1 MPDAVVALVPAP
13 DELAVEHL
21 AAEPG
26 RLIVVAAARRAEAV
40 CPTCGCASGRVQ
52 SRYERRLADL
62 PWHGLAVALRV
73 RVRRFVC
80 AVPRCPRRIFCER
93 LPGTAAAHARRTTRL
108 AGALELIGLALGGEA
123 GARLAR
129 ELGMAAGASADTL
142 LRVLQAGPRPR
153 AEPPVRVLG
162 VDDWAWR
169 KGRTYGTVLVDLERR
184 RVLDLL
190 PDREAATLA
199 AWLRARPGVEIISR
213 DRGGAYA
220 EGAALGAPDA
230 VQVADRFHLLR
241 NLTGAV
247 GEALERHRRAVH
259 AAVPPL
265 ERPAPTPY
273 KRGGPVARRDP
284 QPRAA
289 ERAKAAT
296 RARRLALYE
305 QVMALRAAGLSQLAI
320 ERRTG
325 VSRHTII
332 RWSAAGHFPER
343 RDRAPRPTQVTPH
356 AAYLRARWDAGC
368 HNATRLWR
376 ELREHRGFRGG
387 HSAVRDWITAHLRG
401 GERRRMPAAALPR
414 TAHPAP
420 RRAAWLWCKAAAALT
435 APERAYVD
443 AVCAAS
449 PPLAEVRRLAASF
462 RAMLAGRDPNALAP
476 WLAAAERSEL
486 RPLATSLRRD
496 RDAVLAAVCFRWSNG
511 QVEGQ
516 VNRLKLVKRSMY
528 GRAGFALL
536 RRRVLAA

>member
-13 DELAVEHL
+13 HELVVEHL
-21 AAEPG
+21 TAETG
-26 RLIVVAAARRAEAV
+26 RLLVVAAARRAAAA
-40 CPTCGCASGRVQ
+40 CPACGCPSGRVQ
-52 SRYERRLADL
+52 SRYERCLADL

-80 AVPRCPRRIFCER
+80 EVPRCPRRVFCER
-93 LPGTAAAHARRTTRL
+93 LPGTAAAYARRTTRL

-142 LRVLQAGPRPR
+142 LRALKAPPAVVATD
-153 AEPPVRVLG
+153 PPVRVLG

-169 KGRTYGTVLVDLERR
+169 KGRTYGTVLVDMERR

-190 PDREAATLA
+190 PDREAGTLA
-199 AWLRARPGVEIISR
+199 AWLRAHPGVEILSR

-220 EGAALGAPDA
+220 EGATLGAPDA
-230 VQVADRFHLLR
+230 IQVADRFHLLR
-241 NLTGAV
+241 NLTDAV

-265 ERPAPTPY
+265 ERAAQAPY
-273 KRGGPVARRDP
+273 KRGGPISRP
-284 QPRAA
+284 AA
-289 ERAKAAT
+289 SLRVPERERTAT
-296 RARRLALYE
+296 RARRLARYE
-305 QVMALRAAGLSQLAI
+305 EVAALWDAGHSKLAI
-320 ERRTG
+320 ARRTG

-332 RWSAAGHFPER
+332 RWLAVGHFPER

-356 AAYLRARWDAGC
+356 AAYLQARWDGGC

-376 ELREHRGFRGG
+376 ELRDAHGFRGG
-387 HSAVRDWITAHLRG
+387 ESAVRDWIMAHLRG
-401 GERRRMPAAALPR
+401 ARQRVVATALPR
-414 TAHPAP
+414 TVHPSP
-420 RRAAWLWCKAAAALT
+420 RRAAWLWCKAADALT
-435 APERAYVD
+435 APECAYVE

-449 PPLAEVRRLAASF
+449 PALAEVRRLAAGF
-462 RAMLAGRDPNALAP
+462 RTMLTVRDPNALTP
-476 WLAAAERSEL
+476 WLADAERSEL
-486 RPLATSLRRD
+486 RSLATSLRRD

-516 VNRLKLVKRSMY
+516 VNRLKLVKRTMY